1 MTFHRKDC
9 DSLRKQI
16 RKNSFIEGTF
26 AAYFAIVLTKILG
39 ALYSIPFYGIIGD
52 GGGVIYACSYNIYV
66 IFLSIATSGIPSA
79 IAIVISEYNAKE
91 MYGTNER
98 VYRLSRRL
106 VATIA
111 IISFILLEVFANV
124 FAKFLMG
131 DISQGVPVTDIA
143 AGIRAIAVCLLIVP
157 FLSIR
162 RGYLQGYKFISVS
175 SNSQIV
181 EQVVRIAVVLAG
193 SFITITVFH
202 LPVVIGVCLALLG
215 AAIGA
220 AASMLYLFLRTRGS
234 GEIIHPYPDPNEVI
248 ASDREII
255 RKVFGYC
262 VTIVLVSVATSIY
275 EMVDMKLL
283 LVGLHKLAFADD
295 VTQIIASI
303 QATWIPRIGVIITS
317 ISMGITT
324 SIVPHMAESHVL
336 GENDKI
342 IGKINQAI
350 GTIFLIA
357 IPLCTGIIVCAEPVY
372 RLFYGY
378 AEYGPSLLQLHVVV
392 CVLASMTLTL
402 EMILQGLGLGKWVC
416 FCVIFGSVVNAAL
429 DLPFIFFLNRI
440 GIAPYLG
447 ASSASIV
454 GQGIT
459 IVLLLHPIIK
469 QYGFSYK
476 PMLITF
482 VKVIIPALIM
492 SVVVYG
498 VQRVLPIADG
508 RGILFLIELM
518 LYGIV
523 GVIVYGLITL
533 KAGVIASVIGQD
545 SMDGLM
551 RRLRIKK

>member
-1 MTFHRKDC
+1 
-9 DSLRKQI
+9 
-16 RKNSFIEGTF
+16 
-26 AAYFAIVLTKILG
+26 
-39 ALYSIPFYGIIGD
+39 
-52 GGGVIYACSYNIYV
+52 
-66 IFLSIATSGIPSA
+66 
-79 IAIVISEYNAKE
+79 
-91 MYGTNER
+91 
-98 VYRLSRRL
+98 
-106 VATIA
+106 
-111 IISFILLEVFANV
+111 
-124 FAKFLMG
+124 MG

-143 AGIRAIAVCLLIVP
+143 SGIRAIAVCLLIVP

-175 SNSQIV
+175 SNSQVV

-234 GEIIHPYPDPNEVI
+234 GEIIHPYPDPNEAI

-262 VTIVLVSVATSIY
+262 VTIVLVSVATNIY

-498 VQRVLPIADG
+498 VRRVIPIADG

-518 LYGIV
+518 IYGIV

-551 RRLRIKK
+551 RRLKLKK

>member
-143 AGIRAIAVCLLIVP
+143 SGIRAIAVCLLIVP

-175 SNSQIV
+175 SNSQVV

-234 GEIIHPYPDPNEVI
+234 GEIIHPYPDPNEAI

-459 IVLLLHPIIK
+459 IVLLLDPIIK

-498 VQRVLPIADG
+498 VRRVIPIADG

-518 LYGIV
+518 IYGIV

-533 KAGVIASVIGQD
+533 KAGVIAGVIGQD